1 MKENLAKEK
10 PRCGWAGH
18 HPLLSLYHDKE
29 WGMPAHDDR
38 VHFEFL
44 ILEAAQA
51 GLSWLTVLKKRE
63 GYRKHFANF
72 DFEKVAKFGQAEVKR
87 MLKDPGI
94 IRNALK
100 VRSAIS
106 NAKPFIAIRKEM
118 GSFDNYLWSFVKGRP
133 VQNTVRSAKDLVPS
147 SPLSDAVSKDL
158 KKRGFRFVGSTVIY
172 SHLQAVGVVNDH
184 EVRCFRRKLC
194 LDAVR

>member
-1 MKENLAKEK
+1 
-10 PRCGWAGH
+10 
-18 HPLLSLYHDKE
+18 
-29 WGMPAHDDR
+29 MPAHDDR